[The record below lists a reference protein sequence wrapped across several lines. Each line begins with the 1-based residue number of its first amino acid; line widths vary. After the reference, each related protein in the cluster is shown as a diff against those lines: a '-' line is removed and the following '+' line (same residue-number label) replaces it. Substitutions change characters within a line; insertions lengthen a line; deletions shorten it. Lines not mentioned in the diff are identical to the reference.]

1 MALAGICVVLAVAV
15 AREHRRAACWET
27 AVEFELAPGA
37 DCADHDY
44 ARALQAR
51 HGP

>member
-1 MALAGICVVLAVAV
+1 MVLAVAV

-27 AVEFELAPGA
+27 AAEFELAPGA
-37 DCADHDY
+37 DYADHDY

-51 HGP
+51 LRP